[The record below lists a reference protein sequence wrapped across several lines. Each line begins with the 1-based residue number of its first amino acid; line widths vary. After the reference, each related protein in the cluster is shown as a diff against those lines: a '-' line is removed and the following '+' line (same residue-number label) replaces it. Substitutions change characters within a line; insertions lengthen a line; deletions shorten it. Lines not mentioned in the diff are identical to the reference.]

1 MIGLGEITKILCSD
15 GVLKACKTGWSHV
28 GYVIHYK
35 KNIQKL
41 EDEIIGLEDEWRR
54 IDGSAHRARDD
65 ARVVENDVRQ
75 WLLSAYGMKAEVEVF
90 LLDMVR
96 ENKWC
101 FKCSCPNIYWRYW
114 LGKES
119 EKKTARVIR
128 LKEEGTKF
136 MTCPMSHRA
145 PLPDSGF
152 TFSAKYEAFDSRKR
166 IFEEIMKTLEDP
178 SIKMIGIYGP
188 GGVGKTTMV
197 EEVLQLAK
205 RNRLFD
211 SVAMTTVSKV
221 VEKEKVQGELAS
233 QLGLTLDE
241 FGRAGK
247 LLNRLSNG
255 GKNLVIL
262 DDVWEPLDLAEIG
275 IPTTDGGNNE
285 PLIDLPEIGI
295 PFTYGSNMVC
305 KVVITS
311 RKQRVCQM
319 MQKSNEL
326 KVFPIEVLT
335 DTEAWSLFTKMA
347 EISVNSGIPPAAE
360 DVCNECGRLPVAICA
375 VAAALKGK
383 NNYAWI
389 DAHTQLKNSKL
400 RAIVD
405 VDPKLF
411 SSLKLSYDFLEPKD
425 ARSCFMLC
433 SLFYEDAEISIEDLV
448 RYSIG
453 MRLLDQIHLNTVEDI
468 RARVLTLVDGLK
480 SSCLLL
486 DGRSQNRVKMH
497 DVIRDVAISI
507 AEDEKG
513 YLVNHD
519 IKKWPEKGTYEHYS
533 AMSLRFT
540 TNICELP
547 NELECRG
554 LHTLVLKSNHDCS
567 RTDVPNNFFNGMDNN
582 LEVLD
587 LTEIPLESLPS
598 SLPTLVKLRMLCL
611 NGRLKIDIGLA
622 LLGRLRTLRY
632 LAFKI

>member
-1 MIGLGEITKILCSD
+1 
-15 GVLKACKTGWSHV
+15 
-28 GYVIHYK
+28 
-35 KNIQKL
+35 
-41 EDEIIGLEDEWRR
+41 
-54 IDGSAHRARDD
+54 
-65 ARVVENDVRQ
+65 
-75 WLLSAYGMKAEVEVF
+75 
-90 LLDMVR
+90 MVR

-101 FKCSCPNIYWRYW
+101 FICSCPNIYWRYW

-119 EKKTARVIR
+119 KKKTTRVIN
-128 LKEEGTKF
+128 LKGEGTKF

-145 PLPDSGF
+145 PLTDAGF
-152 TFSAKYEAFDSRKR
+152 TFSAKYEAFNSRKR

-178 SIKMIGIYGP
+178 SIKMICIYGP

-197 EEVLQLAK
+197 EEVRQLAK

-211 SVAMTTVSKV
+211 SVAMTTVSKGV
-221 VEKEKVQGELAS
+221 VKEKVQGELAS

-255 GKNLVIL
+255 RKNLVIL
-262 DDVWEPLDLAEIG
+262 DDVWEPLDLAELG
-275 IPTTDGGNNE
+275 IPTTDGGDNE
-285 PLIDLPEIGI
+285 PLINLPEIGI
-295 PFTYGSNMVC
+295 PFTNGSNMVC

-326 KVFPIEVLT
+326 KVFPIEVLRG
-335 DTEAWSLFTKMA
+335 TEAWSLFTKMA
-347 EISVNSGIPPAAE
+347 EISVNFGIPPAAE
-360 DVCNECGRLPVAICA
+360 DVCNECGGLPVVICA
-375 VAAALKGK
+375 VAATLKGK
-383 NNYAWI
+383 SNYVWI

-400 RAIVD
+400 RDVVD
-405 VDPKLF
+405 IDKKLF

-425 ARSCFMLC
+425 ARSCFLLC
-433 SLFYEDAEISIEDLV
+433 SLFSEDAEISIEDLV

-453 MRLLDQIHLNTVEDI
+453 MRLLDQIHLNTVEDV

-486 DGRSQNRVKMH
+486 DGINPIGVKMH

-540 TNICELP
+540 TTICELP

-554 LHTLVLKSNHDCS
+554 LHTLVLKSNNDCS
-567 RTDVPNNFFNGMDNN
+567 RTDVPNNFFNGMENN

-587 LTEIPLESLPS
+587 LSEIPLKSLPS
-598 SLPTLVKLRMLCL
+598 SLPTLVKLRLLSL
-611 NGRLKIDIGLA
+611 NGLLKIDIGLA
-622 LLGRLRTLRY
+622 LLGRLRNLEILSVQNMEKVLLHDEDGTGFSKLKY
-632 LAFKI
+632 LKVKECSDVEHLLCTPEMFLKAQPQSPPRSFCNLCKLIVKRCRFTFLFSLSVARGLVQLQYLKIRD